1 MKPTSNL
8 VMLCAAMTSAAAA
21 SDDAST
27 STIQFSPKLT
37 ADDATT
43 VRKSYIG
50 FGIEMKSFPD
60 YAGRDS
66 SPNAFSAFL
75 LNQIFK
81 ETGGAPLHIRVGG
94 TSMDNMRYN
103 PALTSKA
110 VDVTGDLDACRLHT
124 YADLGTPWL
133 RSFQNLAPALAPQ
146 FTVQVPLARKDVD
159 NGVKFAGACID
170 ALTPGG
176 GGKKRDA
183 ADDDDDDD
191 GQARR
196 LSARLDAFEIGNEPN
211 LYPNSPGSGCRPK
224 PDRSGA
230 WGPSD
235 YVDEWTNYAGT
246 LANRVGALKNSG
258 AKSWF
263 QTLTLSSHVDHPDQW
278 GLSAIGKGLNNG
290 GYVRTVSQHYYQAD
304 ATKDL
309 KGELLTHNTTV
320 SRMQENFGANIAFAK
335 KNNIPFILGEVGSAI
350 GGDGDATNPDL
361 YDTLGA
367 ALWTLDFLLHGMS
380 FGIRRVSMQLGT
392 DFRISAWQP
401 FDTKN
406 HPMAVHGNY
415 YGLIAGASFVGG
427 DGNLQIRPLDA
438 VDGHPNIVGY
448 AGYHGGKLS
457 KIAVLNLQVWDGGAG
472 DRPAKDISLAKLG
485 GDTTADSGITWA
497 GRRWTAENNGKE
509 YADGEN
515 PVIIGV
521 QNGVPARNIVVK
533 ASEAV
538 MVEILRG

>member
-1 MKPTSNL
+1 MKPTNNL
-8 VMLCAAMTSAAAA
+8 VILCAAMTSAAPAP
-21 SDDAST
+21 DGAST

-37 ADDATT
+37 VDGATT
-43 VRKSYIG
+43 VPKGYIG

-66 SPNAFSAFL
+66 APNAFSAFL
-75 LNQIFK
+75 LNQISK

-103 PALTSKA
+103 PALTSRA
-110 VDVTGDLDACRLHT
+110 VDITGDLDACRLHT

-133 RSFQNLAPALAPQ
+133 RSFQNLAPTLAPR

-159 NGVKFAGACID
+159 NGVKFADACID

-183 ADDDDDDD
+183 ADDDDDND

-211 LYPNSPGSGCRPK
+211 FYPKFPGSGCRPK
-224 PDRSGA
+224 TDRPGG
-230 WGPSD
+230 WGPSN

-246 LANRVGALKNSG
+246 LANRVGALNNSG
-258 AKSWF
+258 AKNWF
-263 QTLTLSSHVDHPDQW
+263 QTSTLSSQVDNQHEW
-278 GLSAIGKGLNNG
+278 GL
-290 GYVRTVSQHYYQAD
+290 YQAD

-309 KGELLTHNTTV
+309 KEELLTHNTTV
-320 SRMQENFGANIAFAK
+320 SRMQDKFGANIAFAK
-335 KNNIPFILGEVGSAI
+335 KSNIPFILGEVGSAI
-350 GGDGDATNPDL
+350 GADSDATNTDL

-380 FGIRRVSMQLGT
+380 LGIRRVSMQLGT
-392 DFRISAWQP
+392 NFRISAWQP
-401 FDTKN
+401 VDTAN

-415 YGLIAGASFVGG
+415 YGLVAGASFVGG

-457 KIAVLNLQVWDGGAG
+457 KIAMLNFQVWDGGAG
-472 DRPAKDISLAKLG
+472 DRPAKNISLAKLG
-485 GDTTADSGITWA
+485 GDVSEVRVSKLTAAKTTADSGITWA
-497 GRRWTAENNGKE
+497 GRRWTAEKNGTE
-509 YADGEN
+509 YADGEK
-515 PVIIGV
+515 PVTIGV
-521 QNGVPARNIVVK
+521 QNGVPAKNIVVK

-538 MVEILRG
+538 VVEILRG